1 MRCNVDADNNAVNV
15 YFVEY
20 ALSTVPARAYHHGN
34 LRSALLQRA
43 ERTVRE
49 RGVQAL
55 SLRELARDV
64 GVSHGAP
71 RRHFPDRGAL
81 LHALAAAGF
90 ERLAQELDAAVDGAA
105 AGIQA
110 RLQALAH
117 AYVGFATRDAA
128 LLELMFAV
136 KHRDGAEGVRDAAD
150 RAMGIS
156 LQIIAAAQRDGELVA
171 GETERIAQVAFAML
185 HGLATMA
192 NGEMLGGDDLDAIVS
207 DTVERLL
214 AGLRPR

>member
-1 MRCNVDADNNAVNV
+1 M
-15 YFVEY
+15 
-20 ALSTVPARAYHHGN
+20 PAPRAYHHGN
-34 LRSALLQRA
+34 LRFALLERA

-55 SLRELARDV
+55 SLRELARDA

-81 LHALAAAGF
+81 LDAVAESGF
-90 ERLAQELDAAVDGAA
+90 ERLARELDAAVAEAGPGA
-105 AGIQA
+105 GA

-128 LLELMFAV
+128 LLELMFAT
-136 KHRDGAEGVRDAAD
+136 KHRGGADQVRIEAD
-150 RAMGIS
+150 RS
-156 LQIIAAAQRDGELVA
+156 LAIALAVVADAQEAGELAPGDAEQITQFV
-171 GETERIAQVAFAML
+171 FATL

-192 NGEMLGGDDLDAIVS
+192 NGGMLGDVDLAAVVTDAS
-207 DTVERLL
+207 ERLL
-214 AGLRPR
+214 SGLRPR

>member
-1 MRCNVDADNNAVNV
+1 VLDVDV
-15 YFVEY
+15 
-20 ALSTVPARAYHHGN
+20 RAYHHGN
-34 LRSALLQRA
+34 LRSALLERA

-81 LHALAAAGF
+81 LDALGECGF
-90 ERLAQELDAAVDGAA
+90 ERLAAELAAAVREAGASVD
-105 AGIQA
+105 A

-117 AYVGFATRDAA
+117 AYVAFATRDAA
-128 LLELMFAV
+128 LLELMFAG
-136 KHRDGAEGVRDAAD
+136 KHREDAGTRAAAD
-150 RAMGIS
+150 RALAIP
-156 LQIIAAAQRDGELVA
+156 LTVILDAQQA
-171 GETERIAQVAFAML
+171 GEVVVGDPQAVARLAFATL

-192 NGEMLGGDDLDAIVS
+192 NGEMLGDDDLDAIVT
-207 DTVERLL
+207 DAIERLL